1 MQNILNTSKKLD
13 IKYILGALLVLFIS
27 FIIFQIYKSTPSYP
41 SAYSTPSYPSAQST
55 NEYFFQRGG
64 ADTTRD
70 KTNNNV
76 TDEFGNIAQIEV
88 TDPIKEG
95 ERLKLSRQGLGALTT
110 PGVLGPVDTAGR
122 GAVTGQYED
131 GSTPIATKP
140 GLQAGVKVDPVT
152 GLFST
157 EAARNTR
164 NPFALFASGPD
175 RKPNPDT
182 VDAGL
187 GGLGPEGVNK
197 GIASPPPKGRPRD
210 TYQDLVPK
218 PDGPRFRYGF
228 DDIDLI
234 NDKALPGVKKFCQKW
249 GVTPD
254 QLTDEQIEQGPNPD
268 GGLVVGPDGVP
279 VRVEPRPGGKPTS
292 PPNGADSCERIVTVP
307 EKVGCVSDNDCNIVF
322 GNGNNKCL
330 SGKCRC
336 NSGTGT
342 FCHLRS
348 DYYKKLSE
356 MTPAQIIKFKK
367 HGKLEKMTIKDY
379 LKWLSLFKYDIEN
392 LPKQHLGNFNRY
404 LKGLPVYDIP
414 LSDPTDE
421 FFASSAAKNDRVCLT
436 IPNAEV
442 DSPLNWKMRSDLD
455 SSGMIN
461 VLEETQRPLNYSRFY
476 GHRALSNNRMER
488 TNELT
493 AKDWFFNNIN
503 WMFNDVDRTNSLY
516 ANPQANRFMN
526 IIDQTNTE
534 RIQSGQV
541 RPGATA
547 QRLATQSSGLLPTNE
562 EGTITPA
569 NNISSYGS
577 GFEAKAADIKTGIA
591 ESASS
596 FLNKFTGDK

>member
-1 MQNILNTSKKLD
+1 MQNKLD
-13 IKYILGALLVLFIS
+13 IKYILGALFIFFIT
-27 FIIFQIYKSTPSYP
+27 FIIFQCYKSYNPDK
-41 SAYSTPSYPSAQST
+41 ST
-55 NEYFFQRGG
+55 EYFFQRGG
-64 ADTTRD
+64 ATNTTDTS
-70 KTNNNV
+70 NNSV
-76 TDEFGNIAQIEV
+76 TDEFGNIAQREV
-88 TDPIKEG
+88 TDPIKDS
-95 ERLKLSRQGLGALTT
+95 ERRKLAREGLGALTT

-122 GAVTGQYED
+122 GAVTGQYD
-131 GSTPIATKP
+131 AGSAPDKTKP

-152 GLFST
+152 GLYGS

-175 RKPNPDT
+175 QRPNPNT
-182 VDAGL
+182 VDPTL

-197 GIASPPPKGRPRD
+197 GAARPPDKTKPREI
-210 TYQDLVPK
+210 YQDLVKPRK
-218 PDGPRFRYGF
+218 PDSPKFRYGF

-234 NDKALPGVKKFCQKW
+234 NDTALPGVKKFCQKW

-254 QLTDEQIEQGPNPD
+254 QLTDEQIEHGPSD
-268 GGLVVGPDGVP
+268 GLKVGPDGVP
-279 VRVEPRPGGKPTS
+279 VKVENRPPGKPTS

-367 HGKLEKMTIKDY
+367 NGKLEKMTIKDY

-404 LKGLPVYDIP
+404 LRGLPIYDIP

-421 FFASSAAKNDRVCLT
+421 FFASSAAKQDRVCLT
-436 IPNAEV
+436 IPNAEI
-442 DSPLNWKMRSDLD
+442 DSPLNWKIRSDFD

-461 VLEETQRPLNYSRFY
+461 VLEETQRPLNFSKYY
-476 GHRALSNNRMER
+476 GQRALSDNRYER
-488 TNELT
+488 TNDVSV
-493 AKDWFFNNIN
+493 KDWFFNNIN
-503 WMFNDVDRTNSLY
+503 WMFNDVDKNALY
-516 ANPQANRFMN
+516 RDPQRNRFLN

-534 RIQSGQV
+534 RIQAGQV

-547 QRLATQSSGLLPTNE
+547 QRLATQTSGLLPTDE
-562 EGTITPA
+562 EGVITAA
-569 NNISSYGS
+569 NNISNYAS
-577 GFEAKAADIKTGIA
+577 GYDANPVDLRTGLSQGA
-591 ESASS
+591 SA
-596 FLNKFTGDK
+596 F